1 MAPPARIERVLTYSG
16 VKTTWS
22 PMILVA
28 AQSADVISALRT
40 VDRSFPL
47 KAGAKCV
54 LLGAPC
60 RHRCAT
66 RRLMAA
72 TAHARGW
79 TIVPYPVDYSLTPF
93 FCIIKRRPMKIAAAQ
108 VAGEAVVAGL
118 GWVPINNWMSRRV
131 KGVETVSV
139 TLAQYSPGRSRKKNA
154 IQAMSEIARYLGEP
168 PWTAES
174 MKWSM

>member
-1 MAPPARIERVLTYSG
+1 MAPLARIERALTYSG
-16 VKTTWS
+16 VKTTWG

-60 RHRCAT
+60 RQRCAT

-79 TIVPYPVDYSLTPF
+79 PVAPCTIYYPLTPF
-93 FCIIKRRPMKIAAAQ
+93 LCVAKRRLTKLAMAQ
-108 VAGEAVVAGL
+108 VIGEAVVAGV
-118 GWVPINNWMSRRV
+118 G
-131 KGVETVSV
+131 
-139 TLAQYSPGRSRKKNA
+139 
-154 IQAMSEIARYLGEP
+154 
-168 PWTAES
+168 
-174 MKWSM
+174 